1 MCIRDRCIEALRI
14 KPEGVYVDG
23 TLGRAGHSLE
33 IARRLSTGRL
43 ICIDRDQAAL
53 DAAADKLSAYGDRVT
68 LVHGNFD
75 RLDKLLTD
83 LGISGVDGMLFD
95 LGVSSPQLDDPSRGF
110 SYRNRC
116 V

>member
-1 MCIRDRCIEALRI
+1 MLLAECIEALRI

-53 DAAADKLSAYGDRVT
+53 DAAADKLSAYIKCVEELKAGNNEFRDAATQTRAALEGYGLPEVAYFMETFLHSFSLT
-68 LVHGNFD
+68 LD
-75 RLDKLLTD
+75 
-83 LGISGVDGMLFD
+83 
-95 LGVSSPQLDDPSRGF
+95 QLK
-110 SYRNRC
+110 
-116 V
+116 